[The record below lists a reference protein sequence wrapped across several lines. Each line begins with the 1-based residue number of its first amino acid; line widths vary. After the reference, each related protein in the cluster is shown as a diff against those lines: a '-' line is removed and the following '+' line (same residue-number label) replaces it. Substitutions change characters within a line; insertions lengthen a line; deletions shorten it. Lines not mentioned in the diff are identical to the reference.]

1 MTCQLCQKAIEDI
14 DFTNADFL
22 RQFTK
27 ETGKI
32 KSRRQ
37 TRLCSKHQRK
47 VTQAI
52 KRARYLGL
60 LPYVAD

>member
-1 MTCQLCQKAIEDI
+1 MTCPLCQKAIENI
-14 DFTNADFL
+14 DYLNADFL
-22 RQFTK
+22 RQFIT

-32 KSRRQ
+32 KSRRK
-37 TRLCSKHQRK
+37 TRLCAKHQRQI
-47 VTQAI
+47 TLAI

>member
-1 MTCQLCQKAIEDI
+1 MTCPLCQKAIENI
-14 DFTNADFL
+14 DYTNADFL
-22 RQFTK
+22 RQFLV

-32 KSRRQ
+32 KSRRK
-37 TRLCSKHQRK
+37 TRLCAKHQRQI
-47 VTQAI
+47 TQAV

>member
-1 MTCQLCQKAIEDI
+1 MSCQLCQKAIEEI
-14 DFTNADFL
+14 DFTDADFL
-22 RQFTK
+22 RQFTT

-32 KSRRQ
+32 KTRRK

-47 VTQAI
+47 ITKAI

-60 LPYVAD
+60 LPYVA